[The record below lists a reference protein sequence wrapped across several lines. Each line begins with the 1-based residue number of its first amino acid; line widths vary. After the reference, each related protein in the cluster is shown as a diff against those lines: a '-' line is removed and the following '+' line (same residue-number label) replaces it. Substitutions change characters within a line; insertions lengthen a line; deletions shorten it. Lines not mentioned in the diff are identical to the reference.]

1 MKTLRGRLA
10 LTLLVAG
17 MVILPAAA
25 QSRRIDGGVASRLGF
40 VFFWET
46 RLDPASPPLAQTFET
61 AVLELGNGP
70 IQRVM
75 IDREQK
81 TYFGY
86 GVSVE
91 RPPDGTFRVTFLPLT
106 MSTELQRLL
115 GSDPAEWKML
125 PPPRFPMPRTVR
137 ASEVLELRLLTGSTW
152 GQTLTDYVTVRE
164 PEVRQQGFRAL
175 ESETPRFSYAPGPP
189 RDFKLEDV
197 ELRLDQPSVVVLGR
211 DGANRDPATSS
222 PFQRFVEEVA
232 GRVVWVYVPTRGRYL
247 LSLRPQAGFS
257 KAGEVRG
264 TGLRFRIDDE
274 TISIATRSR
283 IAPGDAAFNLY
294 VRREPKWVPSYP
306 HANRDVL
313 TIGTD

>member
-1 MKTLRGRLA
+1 MKTLSVRLA

-17 MVILPAAA
+17 IVVLPAAA

-46 RLDPASPPLAQTFET
+46 HLDPASPPLAQTFET

-75 IDREQK
+75 IDRAQK

-106 MSTELQRLL
+106 MSPELQRLL

-125 PPPRFPMPRTVR
+125 PPPRFPVPRTVR

-164 PEVRQQGFRAL
+164 PEVRRQGFRAL
-175 ESETPRFSYAPGPP
+175 EPTPPRFSFAPGPP

-197 ELRLDQPSVVVLGR
+197 QLRFNQPSVSVMDRNGATFLEVVTG
-211 DGANRDPATSS
+211 S
-222 PFQRFVEEVA
+222 
-232 GRVVWVYVPTRGRYL
+232 VVWLYIPTRGRYL
-247 LSLRPQAGFS
+247 LSLTPRSGFS
-257 KAGEVRG
+257 RAGDVRG
-264 TGLRFRIDDE
+264 STLRFAVDGDAI
-274 TISIATRSR
+274 TIASQDR
-283 IAPGDAAFNLY
+283 IAPGSAAFNLY
-294 VRREPKWVPSYP
+294 VRREPKWVPTYA
-306 HANRDVL
+306 HADRDAII
-313 TIGTD
+313 IGTD

>member
-1 MKTLRGRLA
+1 MTTLSIRLA

-17 MVILPAAA
+17 FLALPAAA
-25 QSRRIDGGVASRLGF
+25 QSKRIDGGVASRLGYL
-40 VFFWET
+40 FFWET
-46 RLDPASPPLAQTFET
+46 HLDPASPPLAQTFET

-75 IDREQK
+75 IDRAQK

-106 MSTELQRLL
+106 MSPELQRLL

-125 PPPRFPMPRTVR
+125 PPPRFPVPRTVR

-164 PEVRQQGFRAL
+164 PEVRRQGFRAL
-175 ESETPRFSYAPGPP
+175 EPTPPRFSFAPGPP

-197 ELRLDQPSVVVLGR
+197 QLRFNQPSVSVMDRNGATFLEVVTG
-211 DGANRDPATSS
+211 S
-222 PFQRFVEEVA
+222 
-232 GRVVWVYVPTRGRYL
+232 VVWLYVPTRGRYL
-247 LSLRPQAGFS
+247 LSLTPRSGFS
-257 KAGEVRG
+257 RAGDVRG
-264 TGLRFRIDDE
+264 STLRFAVDGDAI
-274 TISIATRSR
+274 TIASQDR
-283 IAPGDAAFNLY
+283 IALGSAAFNLY
-294 VRREPKWVPSYP
+294 VRREPKWVPTYA
-306 HANRDVL
+306 HADRDAII
-313 TIGTD
+313 IGTD

>member
-1 MKTLRGRLA
+1 MKTLSVRLA

-17 MVILPAAA
+17 IVVLPAAA

-46 RLDPASPPLAQTFET
+46 HLDPASPPLAQTFET

-75 IDREQK
+75 IDRAQK

-106 MSTELQRLL
+106 MSPELQRLL

-125 PPPRFPMPRTVR
+125 PPPRFPVPRTVR

-164 PEVRQQGFRAL
+164 PEVRRQGFRAL
-175 ESETPRFSYAPGPP
+175 EPTPPRFSFAPGPP

-197 ELRLDQPSVVVLGR
+197 QLRFNQPSVSVMDRNGATFLEVVTG
-211 DGANRDPATSS
+211 S
-222 PFQRFVEEVA
+222 
-232 GRVVWVYVPTRGRYL
+232 VVWLYVPTRGRYL
-247 LSLRPQAGFS
+247 LSLTPRSGFS
-257 KAGEVRG
+257 RAGDVRG
-264 TGLRFRIDDE
+264 STLRFAVDGDAI
-274 TISIATRSR
+274 TIASQDR
-283 IAPGDAAFNLY
+283 IAPGSAAFNLY
-294 VRREPKWVPSYP
+294 VRREPKWVPTYA
-306 HANRDVL
+306 HADRDAII
-313 TIGTD
+313 IGTD